1 MVTTMMYIIINIL
14 NFEVL
19 MAVEMTLLVFWVV
32 MSCEFMGMYHYFG
45 ETALLHRRPALT
57 NKQTNKQT
65 LTITNTVYML

>member
-1 MVTTMMYIIINIL
+1 MTTMMMYIIINIL

-32 MSCEFMGMYHYFG
+32 MSCECMGIYYYFG

-57 NKQTNKQT
+57 NKQT